1 WEAIDAETD
10 EIESARMDAYRTV
23 LDALLADYP
32 DDVESWLARGN
43 AEEYDP
49 DGKGQ
54 SGYESTIPYYSE
66 ALKLDPNHPGAHHYL
81 THTYENLR
89 RYEEA
94 VEHAS
99 IYAKLAHGAPHA
111 QHMYGHVLPRV
122 GEWDQ
127 AVVQFEKAAAVEQAY
142 YENESIPPHMD
153 WHHIHNL
160 TLLGWAYE
168 RVGRMEDAK
177 RTLREAFELP
187 VDGWF
192 RGAFDH
198 VNYVNLLVLMG
209 ATDEATEAAQRLIET
224 GGNAGKTMG
233 FSLMGQ
239 ANLGAGNDDAAQ
251 SALEQAES
259 ALAAL
264 KEETAGTV
272 REWAIDET
280 ATYVETL
287 RALLNAHSD
296 DPMLQYVGQKS
307 LRDLTES
314 MTSGSSFDGWGEG
327 YLRVAGILASLKQAG
342 LTSFADELRAL
353 RDENPQ

>member
-1 WEAIDAETD
+1 
-10 EIESARMDAYRTV
+10 
-23 LDALLADYP
+23 
-32 DDVESWLARGN
+32 
-43 AEEYDP
+43 
-49 DGKGQ
+49 
-54 SGYESTIPYYSE
+54 
-66 ALKLDPNHPGAHHYL
+66 
-81 THTYENLR
+81 
-89 RYEEA
+89 
-94 VEHAS
+94 
-99 IYAKLAHGAPHA
+99 
-111 QHMYGHVLPRV
+111 
-122 GEWDQ
+122 
-127 AVVQFEKAAAVEQAY
+127 
-142 YENESIPPHMD
+142 
-153 WHHIHNL
+153 
-160 TLLGWAYE
+160 
-168 RVGRMEDAK
+168 
-177 RTLREAFELP
+177 
-187 VDGWF
+187 
-192 RGAFDH
+192 
-198 VNYVNLLVLMG
+198 
-209 ATDEATEAAQRLIET
+209 
-224 GGNAGKTMG
+224 MG